1 MVFVYEGKQYCRKRG
16 SRREV
21 LDGIAYCTSGSLT
34 AENLELRGDKIISK
48 RRSEKAKERYA
59 KQNPFQKVEVKES
72 EPEPEAKPKTVARP
86 TGGRIRRRR
95 RAARRRGKAKLVPR

>member
-34 AENLELRGDKIISK
+34 AENMELRGDKIISK

-59 KQNPFQKVEVKES
+59 KQNPFQKVEVKE
-72 EPEPEAKPKTVARP
+72 PEAEAKPKTVARP